1 MRVRLLIDGEE
12 LLTNAGRNAVV
23 TPVLSST
30 GASEYLEFSITNL
43 GFAND
48 VLDANGNVVDV
59 NTGGLAKED
68 GDGTA
73 ERSVMLV
80 LDSAVAEQAS
90 GWVWDT
96 TEVPSGITFNP
107 PTLAAAKI
115 ASDLPT
121 G

>member
-1 MRVRLLIDGEE
+1 
-12 LLTNAGRNAVV
+12 V
-23 TPVLSST
+23 TV
-30 GASEYLEFSITNL
+30 
-43 GFAND
+43 
-48 VLDANGNVVDV
+48 
-59 NTGGLAKED
+59 
-68 GDGTA
+68 
-73 ERSVMLV
+73 V

-115 ASDLPT
+115 AADLPT